1 MNIGKKIRL
10 SRILDEKGKTI
21 IVPIDHAVEGYF
33 QELEEPEKLIREFIE
48 GGANAILLRR
58 GMLERTH
65 NLIAGK
71 LGIIYRVS
79 GATGTSPDVTDQ
91 RLIASVYEALKRG
104 ADAVV
109 FTVYV
114 GHPKEND
121 MFTLFGELSDEAYE
135 LNMPLIGE
143 VDTWPQSKE
152 IKGEL
157 LRQGVRYL
165 SEEGADLIKTY
176 FPEDETYYKKIIN
189 YSLVPVVAAGGPKM
203 PKPIDVLR
211 FAKKVI
217 DAGAV
222 GVAFGRN
229 VWQQKSPA
237 KMIKALSKIIKE
249 KQTVEEAMKVLG
261 EQ

>member
-10 SRILDEKGKTI
+10 SRIIDDKGRTI

-33 QELEEPEKLIREFIE
+33 QELEDPERLIKEFIL

-58 GMLERTH
+58 GMLERTY
-65 NLIAGK
+65 NIIAGK
-71 LGIIYRVS
+71 LGIVYRVS
-79 GATGTSPDVTDQ
+79 GATGSSPDVTDQ

-104 ADAVV
+104 ADAVI
-109 FTVYV
+109 FTVYT

-121 MFTLFGELSDEAYE
+121 MYTLFGELSDKAYE

-143 VDTWPQSKE
+143 VDTWPSSQE
-152 IKGEL
+152 NKGEL

-176 FPEDETYYKKIIN
+176 FPDDENYYKKIIK
-189 YSLVPVVAAGGPKM
+189 YSLAPVVAAGGPKM
-203 PKPIDVLR
+203 PEPKDVLW

-217 DAGAV
+217 DSGAI
-222 GVAFGRN
+222 GVSFGRN
-229 VWQQKSPA
+229 VWQYSSPS
-237 KMIKALSKIIKE
+237 KMVRALSAIIKE
-249 KQTVEEAMKVLG
+249 GKDVHEA
-261 EQ
+261 EQLL

>member
-10 SRILDEKGKTI
+10 SRILDEKGRTI

-33 QELEEPEKLIREFIE
+33 QELEDPERLIKEFIT

-65 NLIAGK
+65 SLIAGK

-79 GATGTSPDVTDQ
+79 GATGSSPDVTDQ

-104 ADAVV
+104 ADAIV
-109 FTVYV
+109 FTIYA

-121 MFTLFGELSDEAYE
+121 MYTYFGELSDEAYE
-135 LNMPLIGE
+135 LNLPLIGE
-143 VDTWPQSKE
+143 VDTWPSSQE
-152 IKGEL
+152 NKGEL

-176 FPEDETYYKKIIN
+176 FPEDESYYKKIIK

-203 PKPIDVLR
+203 PEAKDVLQ

-217 DAGAV
+217 DSGAI

-229 VWQQKSPA
+229 VWQQKSPSS
-237 KMIKALSKIIKE
+237 IIRALSKIVKE
-249 KQTVEEAMKVLG
+249 DQTVEDALKVLA
-261 EQ
+261 EH